1 MLSADCQVLHVW
13 CHVLSAKSSL
23 PNVKRSVLHVNRKV
37 VSFIVKGVGAECQR
51 LSIQRSYRNLIKNL
65 WKIVS
70 KFDHKSMENRTKKDP
85 KIDLGGVLGGS
96 GGVLGSQ
103 KSA

>member
-1 MLSADCQVLHVW
+1 ML
-13 CHVLSAKSSL
+13 
-23 PNVKRSVLHVNRKV
+23 NVNRKV

-65 WKIVS
+65 WKIAS
-70 KFDHKSMENRTKKDP
+70 KFDQKIMENRPKMDP
-85 KIDLGGVLGGS
+85 KIELEGVLGGS